1 MVLEQVGLGSIQR
14 YAGLQEIDCG
24 VLDGMRLEHVKRSY
38 PDLWQANQLQ
48 SDDNFRWP
56 GGESY
61 RDFRFRCLRAV
72 RTLTR
77 KHPRGRIALV
87 THAGVISQLV
97 GFLMGASPALWECYR
112 VGNTALTEMDWERSG
127 ARLVRFGDQD
137 HLHAAVPQQI
147 SSEGVRSAPES
158 VRPAEHPDPFS
169 RAVRCA

>member
-1 MVLEQVGLGSIQR
+1 VLSGRTDVPLSPRGRLELQRLQVRLRGSPSFDAIYTSPLRRAAETAMVLEQAGLGPIQR

-24 VLDGMRLEHVKRSY
+24 VLDGMPLEHVKRSY
-38 PDLWQANQLQ
+38 PGLWQANQLQ

-112 VGNTALTEMDWERSG
+112 VGNTALTEMDW
-127 ARLVRFGDQD
+127 
-137 HLHAAVPQQI
+137 
-147 SSEGVRSAPES
+147 
-158 VRPAEHPDPFS
+158 
-169 RAVRCA
+169 